1 MVKIKDLTQKQLL
14 SQIEKYEK
22 IYTQLLAERQK
33 RVEGGIEKA
42 LLMTSAEKKAEQ
54 IRKKQASSKANISN
68 AQASEENVTEEAYHL
83 KIDESEL
90 STMESSSED
99 APEEEEVE
107 EEVRVT
113 QLLQLSKEQLEE
125 LRGGPKKEEKTKK
138 KGMFGK
144 KK

>member
-54 IRKKQASSKANISN
+54 IRKKQAAQKANVSN
-68 AQASEENVTEEAYHL
+68 EQDSEENVKEEAYHL

-90 STMESSSED
+90 STMKASGEGVPED
-99 APEEEEVE
+99 EEVE

>member
-54 IRKKQASSKANISN
+54 IRKKQAAQKANVSN
-68 AQASEENVTEEAYHL
+68 EQTNEENVTEEAYHL

-90 STMESSSED
+90 STMKSSGEG

-125 LRGGPKKEEKTKK
+125 LRGGSKKEEKTKK

>member
-33 RVEGGIEKA
+33 RVDGGVEKA
-42 LLMTSAEKKAEQ
+42 LLMTSAERKAEQ
-54 IRKKQASSKANISN
+54 IREKKASQKSNISN
-68 AQASEENVTEEAYHL
+68 EQGDEENTTEEAYHL

-90 STMESSSED
+90 SNLKSSS
-99 APEEEEVE
+99 ASALEEVE

-125 LRGGPKKEEKTKK
+125 LRGGPKKEGKAKK